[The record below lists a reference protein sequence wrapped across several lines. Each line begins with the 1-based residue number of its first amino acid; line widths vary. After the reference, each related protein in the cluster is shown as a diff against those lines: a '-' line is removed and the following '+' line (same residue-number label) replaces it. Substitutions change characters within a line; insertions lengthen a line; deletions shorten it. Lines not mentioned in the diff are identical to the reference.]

1 MVLSQEHAQI
11 AQRQTGMTCTETISM
26 QFVNIVPSQ
35 TNQSVIMVQEISLMS
50 QCPKQSI
57 WHPLVFRF
65 QRPTAMALIQVGM
78 LFAML
83 ATLSTQELRDVFGLT
98 KLDMPWVL
106 VELVIHAMIARRAM
120 DFEVPQDLRCV
131 EFFAGTDRSSQIAK
145 AFTEL
150 GFSALAFDLLRNL
163 AVLSSITKP
172 RTIMSAV

>member
-1 MVLSQEHAQI
+1 
-11 AQRQTGMTCTETISM
+11 
-26 QFVNIVPSQ
+26 
-35 TNQSVIMVQEISLMS
+35 
-50 QCPKQSI
+50 
-57 WHPLVFRF
+57 
-65 QRPTAMALIQVGM
+65 MALIQVGL

-131 EFFAGTDRSSQIAK
+131 DFFAGTDRSSQIAK

-172 RTIMSAV
+172 RTIMSALSVYVIYIVDRQSMQCNPRKRDT